1 MSRPEDTAIVYEDEP
16 AVAYQPDPFPLVRWW
31 RGLDA
36 VEQTLYGGL
45 ASLSAGLAAVSWPL
59 AFIVPG
65 AVLTFLALFTVGVIT
80 LRGRDG

>member
-1 MSRPEDTAIVYEDEP
+1 MSRPEETDIHFDDEP
-16 AVAYQPDPFPLVRWW
+16 AVAMEADPFPLVRWW

-45 ASLSAGLAAVSWPL
+45 GVLSAGLAAVFWPL

-65 AVLTFLALFTVGVIT
+65 AILTFLALFTVGVVT
-80 LRGRDG
+80 LRGR